1 MNKKDDRLSQRIAR
15 ALRIMK
21 SDRPKHKAGDTLVKI
36 KSGHLS
42 IEGQPIKIKVTEVIR
57 ALDEVENARTVSDVV
72 SSASKAKSLL
82 KKYRETRKA
91 CE

>member
-1 MNKKDDRLSQRIAR
+1 MNKRGDRLSQRIAR

-21 SDRPKHKAGDTLVKI
+21 SDHPKRKAGDTLVKI

-42 IEGQPIKIKVTEVIR
+42 IEGRPIKIKVGEVIR

-82 KKYRETRKA
+82 KKYREARKV